1 MSPLYGCG
9 YLPRA
14 ACEVLY
20 LVFIVSTLRT
30 LGPNKGKGKRRH
42 RLPIADW
49 RCRWRLCC
57 CLCLRLRLAWA
68 WHLGKLYKDM
78 RAWDRERETR
88 SVLIW
93 KRVSRIRRWPP
104 YLLPLIAFN
113 QRQTTPTLQSARG
126 VKWISGLPTVGPI
139 GLLQHCRVY
148 RIQNLLPDSLSRLFF
163 IIDAMSQLM
172 ISFSGAANRQL
183 WLESILIIYA
193 NL

>member
-42 RLPIADW
+42 RLPIADC
-49 RCRWRLCC
+49 RCRWRLSAISVSGC
-57 CLCLRLRLAWA
+57 AWRGRDTWA
-68 WHLGKLYKDM
+68 NCIRIWEG
-78 RAWDRERETR
+78 DRERETR
-88 SVLIW
+88 SVSIW
-93 KRVSRIRRWPP
+93 KRVSRIRRLPP

-163 IIDAMSQLM
+163 IIEAMSQLM

-183 WLESILIIYA
+183 WLEPILIIYA